1 MQKAIIITLVTVL
14 CGAIAPLLPTGCAST
29 PMPVSPVRYVYRQ
42 SQFSSRVE
50 YLRFCDHY
58 FTIASYEGH
67 SPCVD

>member
-1 MQKAIIITLVTVL
+1 MQKAIIIALVTVL
-14 CGAIAPLLPTGCAST
+14 YGAIAALVPTGCAST
-29 PMPVSPVRYVYRQ
+29 PMPTRYVYRQ

-58 FTIASYEGH
+58 YTIASYEGH

>member
-1 MQKAIIITLVTVL
+1 MQKIIFLALISVL
-14 CGAIAPLLPTGCAST
+14 CGTIAALLLTDCASRPT
-29 PMPVSPVRYVYRQ
+29 PTRYVYQQ